1 MSIKSLIQSLIL
13 LLIVI
18 IVAGVYFKYFETK
31 KNLVDELTLSNETNQ
46 EKLEELEKKISD
58 LEQRNKQLNQKIK
71 NDKAVSNKILV
82 KEDKKEIDVIKENTI
97 SKKNNPNAKKND
109 DKIKIEEDIIESKS
123 KKINEKEKP
132 KKKEIKNLVKD
143 VEYTS
148 VDQKGNKFYLLATSG
163 KSNINDSNILDLEN
177 VRGKITSDT
186 RDTIYIVS
194 DFAQY
199 HSINLNSK
207 FYENVVI
214 NYQDKQINCINFDI
228 NMETNKA
235 IAYNEVII
243 TDPKSTIKAG
253 MVEFDLKTKNID
265 IKPESAIQNIE
276 VLRF

>member
-18 IVAGVYFKYFETK
+18 IVAGVYFKYFDTK

-97 SKKNNPNAKKND
+97 SKENNLNAKKSD
-109 DKIKIEEDIIESKS
+109 DKIKIEEDAIETKS

-214 NYQDKQINCINFDI
+214 NYQDKQINCVNFDI

>member
-18 IVAGVYFKYFETK
+18 IVAGVYFKYFDTK

-97 SKKNNPNAKKND
+97 SKENNLNTKKND

-123 KKINEKEKP
+123 EKIKEREKP

-177 VRGKITSDT
+177 VRGKITSDN

-214 NYQDKQINCINFDI
+214 NYQDKQINCVNFDI

>member
-13 LLIVI
+13 LLIII
-18 IVAGVYFKYFETK
+18 IVAGVYFKYFDTK
-31 KNLVDELTLSNETNQ
+31 KNLVNELTLSNETNQ

-58 LEQRNKQLNQKIK
+58 LEQKNKQLNQKIK
-71 NDKAVSNKILV
+71 NDKAASNNILV

-97 SKKNNPNAKKND
+97 SKENNLNAKKSD
-109 DKIKIEEDIIESKS
+109 DKIKIEEDAIETKS

-265 IKPESAIQNIE
+265 IKPESAIENIE